1 MRDHRASRI
10 VLALRAA
17 VSLRPF
23 AIAIL
28 INALRSIRFTFA
40 LRMSRESCKISWC
53 FMMGGSVVNDQIIPR
68 RPRSAHTWD
77 GAAAGTPVAV
87 LFFTHTR
94 RRVARSEAQT
104 KVMGFSRG
112 DPQIIAHHQR
122 HLRHVTKSKKKT
134 WAPPQV
140 LHTIQPYLLIMTKE
154 I

>member
-1 MRDHRASRI
+1 M

-28 INALRSIRFTFA
+28 INTLRSIRFTFA

-53 FMMGGSVVNDQIIPR
+53 FMMGGSVVNYQIIPR

-87 LFFTHTR
+87 LFFTHTSW
-94 RRVARSEAQT
+94 RVAMSEAQT
-104 KVMGFSRG
+104 KVMGISRV
-112 DPQIIAHHQR
+112 DPQIIPHPQR
-122 HLRHVTKSKKKT
+122 HLWHVTKHKKR
-134 WAPPQV
+134 PGHHPRSV
-140 LHTIQPYLLIMTKE
+140 NPILYLTMNQGI
-154 I
+154 